1 MASPLGMEAVA
12 LRMGLGEAGA
22 GPPRAANPQAYPP
35 SGSLV
40 ASIKG
45 WKVSEEREPDSQ
57 TPTEHSPM
65 EVSSPDMNRRTLGL
79 KL

>member
-1 MASPLGMEAVA
+1 
-12 LRMGLGEAGA
+12 MGLGGAGA